1 MAESRIASRVAVSL
15 ALLAAAGLAAWALG
29 AYAGA
34 RWGWTAFAVLLLVS
48 LLLHVRQLLMLG
60 RWLERGE
67 SVDGRL
73 SGVWDELHAVLHRS
87 RRQSAQREAELAD
100 QVGRW
105 RAAARA
111 LPDGV
116 VILDGERIAWCNDTA
131 RMHFGVDPAQ
141 DAGRPVTQLVRMP
154 EFGAYLEAGDY
165 AKPISLR
172 QPDAPERTLSVQ
184 VVAYGEGQS
193 LVLSRDVT
201 RFEKLETM
209 RREFVANV
217 SHELRTPLTVV
228 TGFIETLR
236 DEEDPEARRRYL
248 GLMGQQSNRMLRLV
262 EDLLTLSSLESSPPP
277 PMEETIDMRALLD
290 RLGAEARALSG
301 GRHRI
306 EVEAGA
312 DASLLGSEKELS
324 SAFGN
329 LVSNAV
335 RYTPEG
341 GRIALDW
348 RVTPEAGEFT
358 VADTGIGI
366 AAEHIPRLTERF
378 YRVDRSRSRETGGT
392 GLGLA
397 IVKHVVNRH
406 GAELRIDS
414 TEGAGSTFSITFP
427 AARVR
432 PPVLPAGTPARPA
445 TESQPG

>member
-1 MAESRIASRVAVSL
+1 MAESRIASRVAVGL
-15 ALLAAAGLAAWALG
+15 GLLAAAAFAAWALG

-34 RWGWTAFAVLLLVS
+34 RWGWTAFAMLLLVS

-131 RMHFGVDPAQ
+131 CMHFGIDPAQ

-154 EFGAYLEAGDY
+154 EFSAYLEAGDY

-172 QPDAPERTLSVQ
+172 QPDQPERTLSVQ

-228 TGFIETLR
+228 SGFLETLG

-248 GLMGQQSNRMLRLV
+248 GLMGEQSNRMLRLV

-277 PMEETIDMRALLD
+277 PMEDAIDMRALLD

-335 RYTPEG
+335 RYTPAGGAVRLYWQPTEEG
-341 GRIALDW
+341 AAFA
-348 RVTPEAGEFT
+348 VE
-358 VADTGIGI
+358 DTGIGI
-366 AAEHIPRLTERF
+366 EPEHIPRLTERF
-378 YRVDRSRSRETGGT
+378 YRVDRGRSRETGGT

-397 IVKHVVNRH
+397 IAKHALSRH
-406 GAELRIDS
+406 GAQLEVS
-414 TEGAGSTFSITFP
+414 
-427 AARVR
+427 
-432 PPVLPAGTPARPA
+432 
-445 TESQPG
+445 SQPGKGTRFSARFSGPRLRPGLSRI